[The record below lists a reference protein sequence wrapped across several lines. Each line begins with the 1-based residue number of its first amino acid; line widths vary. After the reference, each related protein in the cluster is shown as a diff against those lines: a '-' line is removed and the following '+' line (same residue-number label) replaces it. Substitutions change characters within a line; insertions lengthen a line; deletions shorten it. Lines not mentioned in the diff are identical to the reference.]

1 MVRKM
6 KLEKLLEEIDYQ
18 FIQGD
23 LSQEVSQIDY
33 DSRLVVDNSLFVCI
47 PGANVDGHDFIDQV
61 INKGAK
67 VIVVEREV
75 PYQAGITSVSYTHLD
90 VRTLYVF

>member
-1 MVRKM
+1 MEMVRKM

-33 DSRLVVDNSLFVCI
+33 D
-47 PGANVDGHDFIDQV
+47 
-61 INKGAK
+61 
-67 VIVVEREV
+67 
-75 PYQAGITSVSYTHLD
+75 
-90 VRTLYVF
+90 